1 MDTLQNDQNHG
12 KLVVRVFAASG
23 AVPVPNA
30 TVIVRSSQN
39 GAPVQVIGVLTTDES
54 GLTTPLSIV
63 TPPLSE
69 SFIPGGNQPFSEISA
84 EISADGYLTSV
95 NINIPIYP
103 GITSIQPVSLIPL
116 PDSQNGMQPSKD
128 IVFQNDAQRPNL

>member
-116 PDSQNGMQPSKD
+116 PDSQNGMQPPKD
-128 IVFQNDAQRPNL
+128 VVFQNDAQRPNL

>member
-12 KLVVRVFAASG
+12 KLVIRASAASG
-23 AVPVPNA
+23 AIPVPNA
-30 TVIVRSSQN
+30 TVIVRSSEN
-39 GAPVQVIGVLTTDES
+39 GLPVQVIGVLTTDES
-54 GLTTPLSIV
+54 GLTSPLSIV

-69 SFIPGGNQPFSEISA
+69 SLVPGGKQPFTEISA
-84 EISADGYLTSV
+84 EISAEGYLTSINV
-95 NINIPIYP
+95 NIPIYP

-116 PDSQNGMQPSKD
+116 PDSQNGIQPFKD

>member
-12 KLVVRVFAASG
+12 KLVVRASAASG
-23 AVPVPNA
+23 AVPIPNA
-30 TVIVRSSQN
+30 TVIVRSSEN
-39 GAPVQVIGVLTTDES
+39 EGDIRVIGVLKTDES
-54 GLTTPLSIV
+54 GLTAPLSV
-63 TPPLSE
+63 PTPPLSE
-69 SFIPGGNQPFSEISA
+69 SLTPGGKQPFREISA

-103 GITSIQPVSLIPL
+103 GITSIQPVNLIPL
-116 PDSQNGMQPSKD
+116 PNSVTGMLQSGD